1 MIIIRYS
8 PIREESDGNVQDGRL
23 LQRCEG
29 PFFCILPYAILTI
42 KTLKNPAFYTLLYI
56 QVRKSDDN
64 SFLSPTFFV
73 ILQPNNK
80 NILANMEQKNFK
92 RTTVTAALPY
102 ANGGVHIGHL
112 AGVYVPADIYVRYLR
127 LKKQDVVFIGG
138 SDEHGVPV
146 TIRAKK
152 EGITVQEVVDRYH
165 NLIKKSFEDFG
176 ISFDIYSRTTS
187 PTHNKFASDF
197 FRTLYDKGV
206 LEEKVE
212 EQFCDEVTGEF
223 LTDRNI
229 VGTCPRCGA
238 EGAYGDQCEKC
249 GATLSPEELI
259 NPTNKNNPGH
269 GLVKKPTKNW
279 YLPLNKYQDWLKKW
293 ILEGHKEWR
302 TNVYGQCK
310 SWLDMDLQPRAM
322 TRDLD
327 WGIPVPVEGA
337 DGKVLYVWFDA
348 PIGYVSNTKELCDA
362 HPEKWGT
369 WQKWWQDPETRL
381 VHFIGKDNIVFH
393 CIIFPTMLKAH
404 GNYIL
409 PDNVPANE
417 FLNLEDD
424 KISTSRNWAVWL
436 HEYLVDLPGKQDV
449 LRYVLTANA
458 PETKDNNFTWKD
470 FQERNN
476 SELVAVYGNFVNRAL
491 QLTKKYWGG
500 VVPAC
505 GELQEVDEKA
515 IAEFKDV
522 KEKVEQYL
530 NVFKFRE
537 AQKEAMNLARIG
549 NRYITECEPW
559 KVWKTDPKR
568 VETILNISLQLVANL
583 AIAFE
588 PFLPFSSEKLRKMIN
603 MPNFEWTQLGSTD
616 LLKAGTQLGEP
627 ELLFEKI
634 EDEVIERQLQK
645 LADTKKANEE
655 ASYQAAPIKPEV
667 SFDDFEKLDIRVGH
681 ILNCEKVK
689 KSKKLLK
696 FTIDDGSGV
705 ERTICSGIAAYY
717 EPEQL
722 IGKDVLFVAN
732 FAPRKMMGIESQGM
746 ILSAV
751 NFDGSL
757 NVTSLLG
764 KVKPGSQVG

>member
-1 MIIIRYS
+1 M
-8 PIREESDGNVQDGRL
+8 EE
-23 LQRCEG
+23 
-29 PFFCILPYAILTI
+29 
-42 KTLKNPAFYTLLYI
+42 
-56 QVRKSDDN
+56 
-64 SFLSPTFFV
+64 
-73 ILQPNNK
+73 NK
-80 NILANMEQKNFK
+80 FK

-127 LKKQDVVFIGG
+127 LKKQEVMFIGG

-146 TIRAKK
+146 TIRARK

-187 PTHNKFASDF
+187 KIHHKFASDF
-197 FRTLYDKGV
+197 FRTLYDKHELV
-206 LEEKVE
+206 EKTE

-249 GATLSPEELI
+249 GATLSPDELI

-269 GLVKKPTKNW
+269 GLVKKATKNW
-279 YLPLNKYQDWLKKW
+279 YLPLNKWQDWLKQW
-293 ILEGHKEWR
+293 ILEDHKEWR
-302 TNVYGQCK
+302 PNVYGQCK

-337 DGKVLYVWFDA
+337 EGKVLYVWFDA
-348 PIGYVSNTKELCDA
+348 PIGYISNTKELCDA
-362 HPEKWGT
+362 QPEKWGT
-369 WQKWWQDPETRL
+369 WQTWWQDPTSRL

-393 CIIFPTMLKAH
+393 CIVFPTMLKAH
-404 GNYIL
+404 GDYIL
-409 PDNVPANE
+409 PDNVPSNE
-417 FLNLEDD
+417 FLNLEND

-436 HEYLVDLPGKQDV
+436 HEYLVDFPGKQDV

-470 FQERNN
+470 FQDRNN
-476 SELVAVYGNFVNRAL
+476 NELVAVYGNFVNRAL
-491 QLTKKYWGG
+491 QLTKKYFNG
-500 VVPAC
+500 VVPEC
-505 GELQEVDEKA
+505 GELQEVDLKA
-515 IAEFKDV
+515 IEEFKDV
-522 KEKVEQYL
+522 KQKVEAL
-530 NVFKFRE
+530 LDTFKFRD

-549 NRYITECEPW
+549 NKYITDCEPW
-559 KVWKTDPKR
+559 HVAKTDMER
-568 VETILNISLQLVANL
+568 VKTILYLSLQLVANL
-583 AIAFE
+583 EIAFE
-588 PFLPFSSEKLRKMIN
+588 PFLPFSSARLREMLN
-603 MPNFEWTQLGSTD
+603 VTDTDWAQLGSTE
-616 LLKAGTQLGEP
+616 LLKPGHQLGTP
-627 ELLFEKI
+627 ALLFEKI
-634 EDEVIERQLQK
+634 EDEAIEAQLKK
-645 LADTKKANEE
+645 LEDTKKANE
-655 ASYQAAPIKPEV
+655 AANYVAAPIKENV
-667 SFDDFEKLDIRVGH
+667 DFDTFEKLDIRVGH
-681 ILNCEKVK
+681 IKDCQKVK
-689 KSKKLLK
+689 KSKKLLQ

-705 ERTICSGIAAYY
+705 DRTILSGIAAYY

-751 NFDGSL
+751 NFDGTL
-757 NVTSLLG
+757 NVTTVTG
-764 KVKPGSQVG
+764 NVKPGSQVG

>member
-1 MIIIRYS
+1 
-8 PIREESDGNVQDGRL
+8 
-23 LQRCEG
+23 
-29 PFFCILPYAILTI
+29 
-42 KTLKNPAFYTLLYI
+42 
-56 QVRKSDDN
+56 
-64 SFLSPTFFV
+64 
-73 ILQPNNK
+73 
-80 NILANMEQKNFK
+80 MEQKNFK

-348 PIGYVSNTKELCDA
+348 PIGYISNTKELCDA

-369 WQKWWQDPETRL
+369 WQKWWQDSETRL

-404 GNYIL
+404 GDYIL

-751 NFDGSL
+751 NFDGTL

>member
-1 MIIIRYS
+1 
-8 PIREESDGNVQDGRL
+8 
-23 LQRCEG
+23 
-29 PFFCILPYAILTI
+29 
-42 KTLKNPAFYTLLYI
+42 
-56 QVRKSDDN
+56 
-64 SFLSPTFFV
+64 
-73 ILQPNNK
+73 
-80 NILANMEQKNFK
+80 MEQKNFK

-187 PTHNKFASDF
+187 KVHNKFASDF

-279 YLPLNKYQDWLKKW
+279 YLPLGKYQDWLKQW

-348 PIGYVSNTKELCDA
+348 PIGYISNTKELCDA

-404 GNYIL
+404 GDYIL

-568 VETILNISLQLVANL
+568 VETILSISLQLVANL

>member
-1 MIIIRYS
+1 
-8 PIREESDGNVQDGRL
+8 
-23 LQRCEG
+23 
-29 PFFCILPYAILTI
+29 
-42 KTLKNPAFYTLLYI
+42 
-56 QVRKSDDN
+56 
-64 SFLSPTFFV
+64 
-73 ILQPNNK
+73 
-80 NILANMEQKNFK
+80 MEQKNFK

-279 YLPLNKYQDWLKKW
+279 YLPLNKYQNWLKKW

-337 DGKVLYVWFDA
+337 EGKVLYVWFDA
-348 PIGYVSNTKELCDA
+348 PIGYISNTKELCDA

-369 WQKWWQDPETRL
+369 WQKWWQNPETRL

-404 GNYIL
+404 GDYIL

-634 EDEVIERQLQK
+634 EDKVIERQLQK

>member
-1 MIIIRYS
+1 M
-8 PIREESDGNVQDGRL
+8 EE
-23 LQRCEG
+23 
-29 PFFCILPYAILTI
+29 
-42 KTLKNPAFYTLLYI
+42 
-56 QVRKSDDN
+56 
-64 SFLSPTFFV
+64 
-73 ILQPNNK
+73 
-80 NILANMEQKNFK
+80 KNFK

-127 LKKQDVVFIGG
+127 LKKKEVMFIGG

-146 TIRAKK
+146 TIRARK

-176 ISFDIYSRTTS
+176 ISFDVYSRTTS
-187 PTHNKFASDF
+187 KIHHKFASDF
-197 FRTLYDKGV
+197 FRTLYDKGELV
-206 LEEKVE
+206 EKTE

-269 GLVKKPTKNW
+269 GLIKKATKNW
-279 YLPLNKYQDWLKKW
+279 YLPLNKWQDWLKKW
-293 ILEGHKEWR
+293 ILEDHKEWR
-302 TNVYGQCK
+302 PNVYGQCK

-348 PIGYVSNTKELCDA
+348 PIGYISNTKELCDTQ
-362 HPEKWGT
+362 PEKWGT
-369 WQKWWQDPETRL
+369 WQKWWQDPSSRL

-393 CIIFPTMLKAH
+393 CIVFPTMLKAH
-404 GNYIL
+404 GDYIL

-417 FLNLEDD
+417 FLNLEND

-436 HEYLVDLPGKQDV
+436 HEYLVDFPGKQDV

-470 FQERNN
+470 FQDRNN
-476 SELVAVYGNFVNRAL
+476 NELVAVYGNFVNRAL
-491 QLTKKYWGG
+491 QLTKKYFNGI
-500 VVPAC
+500 VPEC
-505 GELQEVDEKA
+505 GELQDVDRAA
-515 IAEFKDV
+515 IEEFKDV
-522 KEKVEQYL
+522 KQKVEAL
-530 NVFKFRE
+530 LDTFKFRD

-549 NRYITECEPW
+549 NKYITDCEPW
-559 KVWKTDPKR
+559 HVAKTDMER
-568 VETILNISLQLVANL
+568 VKTILYISLQLVANL
-583 AIAFE
+583 EIAFE
-588 PFLPFSSEKLRKMIN
+588 PFLPFSSAKLREMLNIK
-603 MPNFEWTQLGSTD
+603 ETDWAQLGSTE
-616 LLKAGTQLGEP
+616 LLKPGHQLGTP
-627 ELLFEKI
+627 ALLFEKI
-634 EDEVIERQLQK
+634 EDDAINAQLQK
-645 LADTKKANEE
+645 LEDTKKANEA
-655 ASYQAAPIKPEV
+655 ASYVAAPVKENV
-667 SFDDFEKLDIRVGH
+667 DFDTFEKLDIRVGH
-681 ILNCEKVK
+681 IKDCQKVK
-689 KSKKLLK
+689 KSKKLLQ
-696 FTIDDGSGV
+696 FTIDDGSGTD
-705 ERTICSGIAAYY
+705 RTILSGIAAYY

-751 NFDGSL
+751 NFDGKL
-757 NVTSLLG
+757 NVTSVLG
-764 KVKPGSQVG
+764 EVKPGSQVG